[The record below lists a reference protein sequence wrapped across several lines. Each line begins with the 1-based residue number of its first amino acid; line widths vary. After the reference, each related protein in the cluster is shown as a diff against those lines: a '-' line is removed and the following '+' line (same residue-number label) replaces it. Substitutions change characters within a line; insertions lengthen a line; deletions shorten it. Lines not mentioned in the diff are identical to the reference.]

1 LSTGLWMLNSAMIRR
16 ISTGISIL
24 FLLAIRIAGQETSDP
39 AAEIFMQAF
48 GSTHGA
54 PEQEGTEI
62 PLLVRIDG
70 DFSGELPAYITAE
83 DEVFLPRESL
93 FELLAPRLSP
103 KAFTAV
109 RESFISPA
117 VSLENLV
124 LYGFAAWYDSSM
136 LQVEIH
142 IPPDLRRS
150 RDLRL
155 RHAPQRI
162 DPADISA
169 DPYSAYLNYY
179 SRAELLY
186 RADGDEA
193 SYDVPLQLN
202 LFPNLQFRRWVL
214 SGGFNMTSYPEKEAE
229 LDSLRLIRDF
239 PVYGLR
245 LAAGTLDSPAYASIP
260 SVPLDGISIGTE
272 KALSDIAS
280 PYRSL
285 SRELL
290 LEQPAEVSIYLNGR
304 LLKTERLDAGVHN
317 LLDFPY
323 VGGLNEI
330 RIVITEH
337 DGRERIIESIVPF
350 DSGLLREKEYSF
362 ALSGGTLQHE
372 FADPLASGFFSY
384 GLLSRLTGGAALQ
397 MGRDAYI
404 GNLSL
409 VSALPF
415 GNLGLNFGAS
425 AGMNWDPG
433 LHSRL
438 QYRVAFP
445 SRRSI
450 PNLGLQ
456 IEYYDDAYRRSVLSE
471 TPSEYIWR
479 FSSSIGQLLPFS
491 AYASLMTAYALGR
504 GDSPDSLQG
513 SLTLLKGFGRS
524 ASLSLSFSANH
535 DTEEGW
541 EWRGYLAFSLSPD
554 KSGQNLQY
562 SQDLKSGEGGVGFT
576 WRDTDNTQ
584 QWAYTASVQ
593 GYPPAAADQTVADM
607 GFHYDTASF
616 RGSINNSLSWT
627 NYDTGSNT
635 TSNRL
640 GAGLGGAVLFAGGNF
655 AFTRQVQDSFIMLV
669 PEQELKNEVVSV
681 RNSRGSGGT
690 KESRGGVI
698 TYSELNSY
706 TPATLQIEL
715 PNTSPEVLLEADTV
729 TLVPSYR
736 SGITVPVRLRHSLFV
751 SGRLLTLQD
760 EPVALQA
767 GEFIPLDSPDD
778 ERQLF
783 FTDEDGFFQLH
794 DLQAGR
800 YLLVLFASAGAQI
813 ELSIPESPEGRVNL
827 EPLILPVIRK

>member
-1 LSTGLWMLNSAMIRR
+1 MSNSAMIRR

-24 FLLAIRIAGQETSDP
+24 FLLAMRISGQDAPDP

-48 GSTHGA
+48 GDTAESPA
-54 PEQEGTEI
+54 QEDTEI
-62 PLLVRIDG
+62 LLLIRIDG
-70 DFSGELPAYITAE
+70 EFSGELSARITA
-83 DEVFLPRESL
+83 DNEVHLPREAL
-93 FELLAPRLSP
+93 FELLEPGLSP
-103 KAFTAV
+103 EGISGI
-109 RESFISPA
+109 RESFGGDSVRLEDL
-117 VSLENLV
+117 VS
-124 LYGFAAWYDSSM
+124 YGFDAWYDSSM
-136 LQVEIH
+136 LQVEILT
-142 IPPDLRRS
+142 PPELRRS

-155 RHAPQRI
+155 RHAPQHI

-169 DPYSAYLNYY
+169 APYSAYMNYY
-179 SRAELLY
+179 SKAELLY
-186 RADGDEA
+186 RADGEEA
-193 SYDVPLQLN
+193 VYDVPLQLN

-214 SGGFNMTSYPEKEAE
+214 TGGVNMTSYPEKEVE

-239 PVYGLR
+239 PENGLR
-245 LAAGTLDSPAYASIP
+245 LAAGTLDSPSYASIP
-260 SVPLDGISIGTE
+260 SVPLDGVGIGTE

-330 RIVITEH
+330 RIVITEQ
-337 DGRERIIESIVPF
+337 DGRERTIETIVPF
-350 DSGLLREKEYSF
+350 DSGLLRQQEYSF
-362 ALSGGTLQHE
+362 AVSGGTPQHE
-372 FADPLASGFFSY
+372 FSDPLAAGFFSY
-384 GLLSRLTGGAALQ
+384 GLLPRLTGGTALQ
-397 MGRDAYI
+397 IDRDTYI

-415 GNLGLNFGAS
+415 GNLGLGFGAS
-425 AGMNWDPG
+425 TGLDRDPG
-433 LHSRL
+433 IHSRL

-450 PNLGLQ
+450 PSLGVQ
-456 IEYYDDAYRRSVLSE
+456 VEYYDDAYRSSVLSE
-471 TPSEYIWR
+471 APSDYIWR
-479 FSSSIGQLLPFS
+479 FSSSIGQVLPFS
-491 AYASLMTAYALGR
+491 AYASIMTAYALGR
-504 GDSPDSLQG
+504 GESPDSLQG

-524 ASLSLSFSANH
+524 ASMSLSFSLNH
-535 DTEEGW
+535 DTQEGW
-541 EWRGYLAFSLSPD
+541 EWRGHLAFSLSPD
-554 KSGQNLQY
+554 NSGQNLQY
-562 SQDLKSGEGGVGFT
+562 SQDLKSGEGGLGFS
-576 WRDTDNTQ
+576 WRDTEDPQ
-584 QWAYTASVQ
+584 QWVYTASVQ
-593 GYPPAAADQTVADM
+593 GYPPASADQTVADM
-607 GFHYDTASF
+607 GFHYDAPF
-616 RGSINNSLSWT
+616 LRASINNSLSRT

-655 AFTRQVQDSFIMLV
+655 ALSRQVQDSFIMLV
-669 PEQELKNEVVSV
+669 PDDELQNELVSV

-698 TYSELNSY
+698 TYSELSSY

-715 PNTSPEVLLEADTV
+715 PNTSPEVLLKEDIV

-751 SGRLLTLQD
+751 SGRLLTLQA
-760 EPVALQA
+760 EPIALQA
-767 GEFIPLDSPDD
+767 GELIPLDSPGD

-783 FTDEDGFFQLH
+783 FSDEEGFFQLH
-794 DLQAGR
+794 DIEAGR
-800 YLLVLFASAGAQI
+800 YLLVLFSSTGAQI
-813 ELSIPESPEGRVNL
+813 ELSIPESPEGRVSL
-827 EPLILPVIRK
+827 EPLVLPVIRKELSP